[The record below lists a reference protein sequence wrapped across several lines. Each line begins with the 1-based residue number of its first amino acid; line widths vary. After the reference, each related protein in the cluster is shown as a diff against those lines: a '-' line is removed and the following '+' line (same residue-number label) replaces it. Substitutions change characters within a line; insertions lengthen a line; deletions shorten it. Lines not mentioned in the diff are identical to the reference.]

1 MAIFNKSRRRVIAPV
16 VLGVWIFAL
25 MTSIAHT
32 CGLLHQLEH
41 VAVENPVA
49 AVAGHESRGGET
61 LPACEKFCADDIPL
75 LSKLKS
81 VEDSPAASSVPL
93 LVAFGS
99 SVHLPAPAPSLPA
112 VAGPDPPVIAINTR
126 FVRLAL

>member
-25 MTSIAHT
+25 MTSIAHA

-41 VAVENPVA
+41 VAVENPVV
-49 AVAGHESRGGET
+49 AVAGHESPGDET
-61 LPACEKFCADDIPL
+61 LLACEKFCADDIPL

-81 VEDSPAASSVPL
+81 VEDSPAASVPL
-93 LVAFGS
+93 VVAFGS
-99 SVHLPAPAPSLPA
+99 SVHLPAPASSSPA
-112 VAGPDPPVIAINTR
+112 IAGPDPPVIAINTR